1 MFDVRKCLVSS
12 MNILVSVR
20 ISPKADVPVFHSDQF
35 CFFSPDFQAFMYIFF
50 CLKSKTLTVTKM
62 TFLQLQVFLEYVDK
76 WLKL

>member
-12 MNILVSVR
+12 MNILVSVCNC
-20 ISPKADVPVFHSDQF
+20 PKADVPVFHSDQF
-35 CFFSPDFQAFMYIFF
+35 WFSSPDFQAFMYIFF
-50 CLKSKTLTVTKM
+50 GLKSKTFTVTKI